1 MKTPFEQLRKSI
13 LASVEDLKEFD
24 NDTIFNNILDKT
36 YYYESTFRDHIKV
49 AYRIGKIEGQLS
61 KHSEQYN
68 YTPDQYFN
76 EKYGRE
82 SVIEVSKHI
91 KNCEIIL
98 NNLEPTSE
106 LFNSLQILINKFK

>member
-13 LASVEDLKEFD
+13 LDSVEDLKEFD

-36 YYYESTFRDHIKV
+36 YYYEATFKDHIKA

-61 KHSEQYN
+61 KHSEQYKC
-68 YTPDQYFN
+68 TPDQYFN
-76 EKYGRE
+76 ERYGKE
-82 SVIEVSKHI
+82 SVIESINHI

-106 LFNSLQILINKFK
+106 LFNSLQVLINKIK